1 MRLAPIMPLQNMP
14 PLLVADSQSLM
25 LSKKEN
31 STLILDKNSGEKKT
45 SCGVE
50 VVKNVRQPL
59 SDRNELDERESGNF
73 DKKTVIKSSKLK
85 KLEKNHFEAATLV
98 FDTGHGDFRFEL
110 SHVCGR

>member
-1 MRLAPIMPLQNMP
+1 MPLQNMP

-25 LSKKEN
+25 LSEKEKN
-31 STLILDKNSGEKKT
+31 TPVLDKNSGEKKT
-45 SCGVE
+45 SCGVK
-50 VVKNVRQPL
+50 VGKNVQLPVK
-59 SDRNELDERESGNF
+59 SFPSTADRESGNF
-73 DKKTVIKSSKLK
+73 EKKTEINSSKLK

>member
-1 MRLAPIMPLQNMP
+1 MP

-25 LSKKEN
+25 LSEKEN
-31 STLILDKNSGEKKT
+31 NTLILDKNSGEKKT

-50 VVKNVRQPL
+50 VVKNVRHPVKSFL
-59 SDRNELDERESGNF
+59 SDRNELVADRESGNF
-73 DKKTVIKSSKLK
+73 DKKTVINSSKLK
-85 KLEKNHFEAATLV
+85 KLENNHFEAGTLV

>member
-1 MRLAPIMPLQNMP
+1 MPLQNMP
-14 PLLVADSQSLM
+14 PLLVADSQRLM
-25 LSKKEN
+25 LSEKEN
-31 STLILDKNSGEKKT
+31 TLVLDKNSGEKKT
-45 SCGVE
+45 SCGVK
-50 VVKNVRQPL
+50 VGKNVRQPVKSLL
-59 SDRNELDERESGNF
+59 SDRNELVADRESGNF